1 MLELWRLAYFVAVA
15 EEENVGR
22 AATRLGVSQSPLS
35 QRIRELEAGLG
46 LVLFHRE
53 RKRLRLTA
61 DGRLFLDQARTL
73 LAHADG
79 VERQARAAGR
89 GEGGRLSVGFV
100 EGAVHA
106 GVLGRALR
114 RFRRERPG
122 VRIELRS
129 MRSGDQVQA
138 LGDGALDIGHI
149 YTPPADSS
157 GLHVA
162 LVAEEPYRLAI
173 PADHP
178 LAADTALTEARLDGE
193 AFIALPER
201 GNPQARADW
210 IAACRAAGFT
220 PDVRVEAIEPATILG
235 LVAAGVGMAMVQESL
250 VHAAPTGVVMRPLPT
265 FPLRMRVFAV
275 VSERA
280 SASARAYFELT
291 QAQT

>member
-22 AATRLGVSQSPLS
+22 AAARLGVSQSPLS

-46 LVLFHRE
+46 LALFHRE

-61 DGRLFLDQARTL
+61 DGRLFLHQARAL

-79 VERQARAAGR
+79 VEQRARAAGR

-114 RFRRERPG
+114 RFRQERPG
-122 VRIELRS
+122 VRIELRT

-138 LGDGALDIGHI
+138 MRDGALDIGHI
-149 YTPPADSS
+149 YTPPADPS
-157 GLHVA
+157 GLHVT

-178 LAADTALTEARLDGE
+178 LAAETALTEARLDGE

-201 GNPQARADW
+201 GNPQARAEW
-210 IAACRAAGFT
+210 IAACRASGFT
-220 PDVRVEAIEPATILG
+220 PDVRIEAVEPTTILG
-235 LVAAGVGMAMVQESL
+235 LVAAGVGLAIVQESL
-250 VHAAPTGVVMRPLPT
+250 AGAAPAGVVMRPLPT
-265 FPLRMRVFAV
+265 FPLRVRIFAV
-275 VSERA
+275 VPESA
-280 SASARAYFELT
+280 SAAARAYFELT
-291 QAQT
+291 QT

>member
-1 MLELWRLAYFVAVA
+1 MLELWRLGYFVAVA

-46 LVLFHRE
+46 LALFHRE

-61 DGRLFLDQARTL
+61 DGRRFLDQARTL
-73 LAHADG
+73 LAHAAA
-79 VERQARAAGR
+79 VEQQAHAAGR
-89 GEGGRLSVGFV
+89 GEGGRLAMGFV

-114 RFRRERPG
+114 RFRQDRPG
-122 VRIELRS
+122 VGIELRA

-138 LGDGALDIGHI
+138 LRDGALDVGHI
-149 YTPPADSS
+149 YTPPAD
-157 GLHVA
+157 GLRIA
-162 LVAEEPYRLAI
+162 QVAEEPYRLAI

-178 LAADTALTEARLDGE
+178 LAAEGDLVEARLDGE

-201 GNPQARADW
+201 GNPQARAEW
-210 IAACRAAGFT
+210 IAACRATGFT

-235 LVAAGVGMAMVQESL
+235 LVAAGVGLAMVQESL
-250 VHAAPTGVVMRPLPT
+250 AATAPAGVVLRDLPA
-265 FPLRMRVFAV
+265 FPLRMRVYAA
-275 VSERA
+275 VSENG
-280 SASARAYFELT
+280 SAAAQAYFEI
-291 QAQT
+291 AVA

>member
-73 LAHADG
+73 LAHAD
-79 VERQARAAGR
+79 R

-122 VRIELRS
+122 VRIELRA

-178 LAADTALTEARLDGE
+178 LAADAALTEARLDGE

-220 PDVRVEAIEPATILG
+220 PDVQVEAIEPATILG

>member
-1 MLELWRLAYFVAVA
+1 MLELWRLGYFVAVA

-22 AATRLGVSQSPLS
+22 AAARLGVSQSPLS

-46 LVLFHRE
+46 LALFHRE

-61 DGRLFLDQARTL
+61 DGRRFLDQARTL
-73 LAHADG
+73 LAHAAT
-79 VERQARAAGR
+79 VEDQARATGR
-89 GEGGRLSVGFV
+89 GEGGRLSMGFV

-114 RFRRERPG
+114 RFRQDRPG
-122 VRIELRS
+122 VGIELRT

-138 LGDGALDIGHI
+138 LRDGGLDVGHI
-149 YTPPADSS
+149 YAPPAD
-157 GLHVA
+157 GLRIA

-178 LAADTALTEARLDGE
+178 LAADAELTEAHLDGE

-201 GNPQARADW
+201 GNPQARAEW
-210 IAACRAAGFT
+210 IAACRATGFT

-235 LVAAGVGMAMVQESL
+235 LVAAGVGLAMVQESL
-250 VHAAPTGVVMRPLPT
+250 AATAPAGVVLRDVPA
-265 FPLRMRVFAV
+265 FPLRMRVFAAV
-275 VSERA
+275 AETGSPA
-280 SASARAYFELT
+280 AQAYFEIV
-291 QAQT
+291 AA

>member
-1 MLELWRLAYFVAVA
+1 MLELWRLGYFVAVA

-22 AATRLGVSQSPLS
+22 AAARLGVSQSPLS

-46 LVLFHRE
+46 LLLFHRE

-61 DGRLFLDQARTL
+61 DGRRFLDQARAL
-73 LAHADG
+73 LAHAEG
-79 VERQARAAGR
+79 VEQQARASGQ
-89 GEGGRLSVGFV
+89 GEGGRLCVGFV

-106 GVLGRALR
+106 GVLGRTLR
-114 RFRRERPG
+114 RYRQERPG
-122 VRIELRS
+122 VSIELRT

-138 LGDGALDIGHI
+138 LRDGALDIGHI
-149 YTPPADSS
+149 YTPPADPS

-178 LAADTALTEARLDGE
+178 LAAEADLTEARLDGE

-201 GNPQARADW
+201 GNPQARAEW
-210 IAACRAAGFT
+210 IAACRATGFT

-250 VHAAPTGVVMRPLPT
+250 AGAAPAGVVMRPLPT

-275 VSERA
+275 VSGGA
-280 SASARAYFELT
+280 SAAARAYFELT
-291 QAQT
+291 RT